1 MAAAIDPETIQLS
14 WNPPPVA
21 EQNGIL
27 RHYFVSLVSEEH
39 TVTQN
44 VTAPQTSVTIFEL
57 RPYRQYACTVTA
69 VTVDVGVPTEEIV
82 IRSPEA
88 GLTLVIKYDVI
99 AISKQLTL

>member
-1 MAAAIDPETIQLS
+1 M
-14 WNPPPVA
+14 
-21 EQNGIL
+21 
-27 RHYFVSLVSEEH
+27 
-39 TVTQN
+39 TQN

-88 GLTLVIKYDVI
+88 GLTLVIKYDMLSVNNEVCKHECKHEYTR
-99 AISKQLTL
+99 SVVCV